1 MNPMLETSEPTSLP
15 KRTTPTWEME
25 LLISGALTFALLQMP
40 ALLDNSIASTLSQVR
55 STMPGALLGV
65 LAWCVKAALITLIA
79 TFIAHI
85 ASRAYWIGLVGLHS
99 VFPEGIDGKKLK
111 LGFHLSQILKE
122 ENSDATAKIERI
134 DNLSTIVFAVG
145 IGLVFTFAPIVIG
158 VFLTLCIS
166 AAIEYFNPGS
176 DVSTYLFL
184 AYGILALVFSVLI
197 TFIDTRIA
205 YRLRNVRW
213 LNGTLR
219 FLTNISWRLGMNSVG
234 NGLTA
239 YLFAAQ
245 KRPFITKAF
254 MGVCA
259 ILAMLLA
266 GITAPE
272 LNLPSVPNGQVNQIS
287 NDHYADLRQEAPHIS
302 LRPFISSRVQTG
314 PYLEVTLPFPSRRPP
329 STVEAC
335 TKSRYA
341 SDTAACL
348 MQTQLLLDGK
358 PLNADWL
365 EQVAV
370 SHKSTSLTALVD
382 IRKLPEG
389 PHHLM
394 VLYPANAG
402 NPKLRWQERIYFWK

>member
-1 MNPMLETSEPTSLP
+1 MNQMLETSEPTSLP

-25 LLISGALTFALLQMP
+25 LLISGALAFALLQIP
-40 ALLDNSIASTLSQVR
+40 ALLDNSIVATLSQTR
-55 STMPGALLGV
+55 SNLLGT
-65 LAWCVKAALITLIA
+65 LLGMLLWFVKAALITLIA
-79 TFIAHI
+79 TFIVHI

-99 VFPEGIDGKKLK
+99 IFPEGIDGKKLK
-111 LGFHLSQILKE
+111 LGFHLSQILKK
-122 ENSDATAKIERI
+122 ENSDASAKIERI
-134 DNLSTIVFAVG
+134 DNLSTVVFAVG

-158 VFLTLCIS
+158 VSLTLCIS
-166 AAIEYFNPGS
+166 ATVEYFNPGS
-176 DVSTYLFL
+176 DISIYLFL
-184 AYGILALVFSVLI
+184 AYGVLALVFSILI

-205 YRLRNVRW
+205 YRLRNIRW
-213 LNGTLR
+213 LNHTLR
-219 FLTNISWRLGMNSVG
+219 FLTNISWKLGMNSVG

-259 ILAMLLA
+259 IFAMLLA
-266 GITAPE
+266 GITIPE
-272 LNLPSVPNGQVNQIS
+272 LNLPSVPNGHNNEIS

-314 PYLEVTLPFPSRRPP
+314 PYLEVTLPFTSRRPP
-329 STVEAC
+329 SSVEAC
-335 TKSRYA
+335 SRHRYA

-382 IRKLPEG
+382 IRKLPKG
-389 PHHLM
+389 QHQLM
-394 VLYPANAG
+394 VLYPANAED
-402 NPKLRWQERIYFWK
+402 PKLRWQERIYFWN